1 MSRFSGARIGEDQ
14 KLKFL
19 NELLDAA
26 LEQFVSFPAQCARQ
40 RLSATKQCTYSLP
53 LLSTPL
59 VPL

>member
-26 LEQFVSFPAQCARQ
+26 LEQFVSFPPN
-40 RLSATKQCTYSLP
+40 LP
-53 LLSTPL
+53 
-59 VPL
+59 VAVIGN